1 MRPLTG
7 IVKNYAWG
15 SPDAIP
21 AILGVEADGNPQAEY
36 WLGAHPS
43 SPAVIGD
50 TTLDRLVASRPEIL
64 GKAGRRFD
72 GQFPY
77 LMKILAAAQPLSLQA
92 HPSCDQARA
101 GFQAEE
107 ARGVPLDDPTR
118 TYKDTWPKPELLVAL
133 GPFEALWGF
142 RDPLETAELFDALE
156 PRESLEPL
164 IGPLRHRGAEA
175 GLAEVFLECL
185 CPDETHRAMT
195 NGVLSAALDHADDR
209 GRVGRF
215 ARLAIGLDEFHPSD
229 PTILAALML
238 NHVHLNKGQGLHVPA
253 GVLHAYL
260 SGTGI
265 EIMASSDNVVRGGLT
280 PKHIDV
286 DALVSLLHF
295 TPDEP
300 DIITPSPVGAG
311 VSYYPTDE
319 PEFSL
324 WRADLA
330 PDRPTDLPG
339 AGRARILL
347 VVEGH
352 VSIQDERGGELGEIH
367 QGESVFFE
375 APERVRL
382 RGNCLA
388 FVAASGDLE

>member
-1 MRPLTG
+1 MQPLTG
-7 IVKNYAWG
+7 TVKNYAWG

-21 AILGVEADGNPQAEY
+21 AILGTEADGTPQAEY
-36 WLGAHPS
+36 WLGAHRGG
-43 SPAVIGD
+43 PAAIGG
-50 TTLDRLVASRPEIL
+50 TTLDRLLASRPGIL
-64 GKAGRRFD
+64 GEAEQRFD

-77 LMKILAAAQPLSLQA
+77 LLKILAAAQPLSLQA
-92 HPSCDQARA
+92 HPSGDQARA
-101 GFQAEE
+101 GFESEQ

-118 TYKDTWPKPELLVAL
+118 TYKDTWPKPEMLVAL

-142 RDPLETAELFDALE
+142 RDPLRTAELFDALE

-185 CPDETHRAMT
+185 CPDEVHRAMI
-195 NGVLSAALDHADDR
+195 NGVLSAALDHAEDR
-209 GRVGRF
+209 DGVGEF
-215 ARLAIGLDEFHPSD
+215 ARLALTLDEFYPSD
-229 PTILAALML
+229 PTILAALLL
-238 NHVHLNKGQGLHVPA
+238 NHVHLGKGQGLHVPA

-295 TPDEP
+295 APSEP

-311 VSYYPTDE
+311 VCHYPTTE

-324 WRADLA
+324 WRVELV
-330 PDRPTDLPG
+330 PDRPAALPG
-339 AGRARILL
+339 DGRARILL

-352 VSIQDERGGELGEIH
+352 VTILDEQGAELGGIR

-375 APERVRL
+375 ASERAVL

-388 FVAASGDLE
+388 FLAASGDLD

>member
-1 MRPLTG
+1 MRALTG

-21 AILGVEADGNPQAEY
+21 TILGTPADGTPQAEY

-43 SPAVIGD
+43 SPALIED
-50 TTLDRLVASRPEIL
+50 TTLDELVARRPEVL
-64 GKAGRRFD
+64 GEAGERFA

-77 LMKILAAAQPLSLQA
+77 LLKILAAAQPLSLQA
-92 HPSCDQARA
+92 HPSAEQARA
-101 GFQAEE
+101 GFQAEQE
-107 ARGVPLDDPTR
+107 KGLPLDDPTR

-142 RDPLETAELFDALE
+142 REPHATAELFDALE

-164 IGPLRHRGAEA
+164 IGPLRHRDAEA

-185 CPDETHRAMT
+185 CPDEVHRAT
-195 NGVLSAALDHADDR
+195 VDGVLSAALRHVDDD
-209 GRVGRF
+209 GAVGEF
-215 ARLAIGLDEFHPSD
+215 ARLAVSLDEFYPSD

-238 NHVHLNKGQGLHVPA
+238 NHVHLDKGQGLHVPA

-260 SGTGI
+260 RGTGI

-286 DALVSLLHF
+286 DALVQLLHF
-295 TPDEP
+295 APGDPE
-300 DIITPSPVGAG
+300 IITPSPVGAG
-311 VSYYPTDE
+311 ISCYRTGE
-319 PEFSL
+319 REFSL
-324 WRADLA
+324 WRAELT
-330 PDRPTDLPG
+330 PDRPAWLPG
-339 AGRARILL
+339 DGRARILL

-352 VSIQDERGGELGEIH
+352 VSVQDEQGTELDELH
-367 QGESVFFE
+367 QGQSVFLE
-375 APERVRL
+375 ATERIRL

-388 FVAASGDLE
+388 FVAASGEPR